1 MYYTGKEFADLKKR
15 QPQEWNGVA
24 FAVVVAAVL
33 LRQGASPQPLLTLT
47 DKAPWVWELTVM
59 GFMLKVAQDVREQVV
74 NFFWPKALV
83 TTAIAAFGGGF
94 LAPLIVAH
102 CPVPLREETFF
113 WFLVF
118 AWYVTHHV
126 PVVSVTWCEIAKSK
140 AGWTVLTILF
150 GIFKTQQIVG
160 SIELAAKAVDHEPLM
175 PHSRYFFV
183 PMAGP
188 LVCGFLGGCGGAFLP
203 FDKGLR
209 PIEEGKQW
217 PVSAAFFA
225 TVIYYFLTRW
235 LHVPMLDA
243 KMAICLLRIAGDL
256 FPGPRSAVVELITG
270 TLYSGTNVRSE
281 NAKEP
286 QV

>member
-1 MYYTGKEFADLKKR
+1 MHYTGKEFADLKKR
-15 QPQEWNGVA
+15 QPSVVPGAV
-24 FAVVVAAVL
+24 FAVVVAAFL
-33 LRQGASPQPLLTLT
+33 IYQGATPKPLLTLT
-47 DKAPWVWELTVM
+47 ESAPWVWEVTVL
-59 GFMLKVAQDVREQVV
+59 GFMLKVSQDVREQVAG
-74 NFFWPKALV
+74 FFWPKALV
-83 TTAIAAFGGGF
+83 TTGIAAFGGGF
-94 LAPLIVAH
+94 LAPLVVAH

-118 AWYVTHHV
+118 SWYITHHV
-126 PVVSVTWCEIAKSK
+126 PFVSATWCEIAKSQP
-140 AGWTVLTILF
+140 GNTVLVIMF

-209 PIEEGKQW
+209 PISEGKQW
-217 PVSAAFFA
+217 PVSAAFFC

-235 LHVPMLDA
+235 LKVPMLDA
-243 KMAICLLRIAGDL
+243 KTVICVLRIVGDL
-256 FPGPRSAVVELITG
+256 FPKQRGVVVELLTG
-270 TLYSGTNVRSE
+270 ALYSGTNVRST
-281 NAKEP
+281 NAEDAK
-286 QV
+286 V